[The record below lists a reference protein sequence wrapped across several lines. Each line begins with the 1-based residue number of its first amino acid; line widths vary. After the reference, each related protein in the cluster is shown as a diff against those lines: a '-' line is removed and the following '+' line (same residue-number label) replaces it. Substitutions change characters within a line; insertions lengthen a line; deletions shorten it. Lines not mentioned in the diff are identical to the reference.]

1 MRRLQIKFPNQIR
14 ISGWDFGSSA
24 RAMNQAGGKDSL
36 ITYECEFPQ
45 AVRAKYAR
53 MTFERKIMSTKTSIK
68 RIALVAVASLGF
80 GLVASTPSQA
90 AVSVTYSSTY
100 DTTNGV
106 GIVGGTAVATYSLDT
121 NTSYSIVAGGVGQV
135 LIADPSDTNTDWTS
149 PVPETGG
156 AADVNAPI
164 YNFTSG
170 SIAVGNG
177 GTSTIAFTLT
187 SNVAGTQTIT
197 LTPITS
203 GIPGT
208 AVVKSFTWVAAADT
222 TLSDSK
228 TLVGLVSSTA
238 ACKDSGSAANDA
250 SLMAAYARSTISY
263 RDTSG
268 NRGLYL
274 CIIARDGQGN
284 IIDNDNIDSVIVSS
298 SNASFA
304 SGSVDRYSTLSDLT
318 DADSAETGA
327 NDGAVYGKLYGD
339 GLAKGAGTISVSITE
354 GAVTVVRSL
363 AITQYGKIATVT
375 ATQSNYALAADS
387 DGADYTNSSDKNGT
401 AIVASIVCKDSL
413 GTTVPGCDYDGDG
426 SYSSDSGD
434 TGAMY
439 LVVDSDQV
447 TGTPAFSASSP
458 ASASELGVST
468 FTIAQSTSAVGLTT
482 LNIVV
487 DNDLADAGDVQ
498 KQTIH
503 FYIKDASETTP
514 TAKISTSVVFY
525 NSDSASTV
533 EVTVGAEEVAVG
545 GTTTVQVS
553 VKDENGYPVEDGTAV
568 TVVAT
573 NGSVITGGSSSTT
586 NGAFATAKTFVSGDQ
601 SASANVVA
609 SVGSKSGSKK
619 IAITGVSAASD
630 SVDAANEATDAAN
643 AATDAA
649 NAAAEAA
656 DAATAAAQDA
666 QAAVAELATKVASL
680 MAGIK
685 AQITSLTN
693 LVIKIQKKVKA

>member
-1 MRRLQIKFPNQIR
+1 L
-14 ISGWDFGSSA
+14 
-24 RAMNQAGGKDSL
+24 
-36 ITYECEFPQ
+36 
-45 AVRAKYAR
+45 
-53 MTFERKIMSTKTSIK
+53 TFERKIMSTKTSIK

-80 GLVASTPSQA
+80 GLVASVPSQA
-90 AVSVTYSSTY
+90 AVSVAYTNTY
-100 DTTNGV
+100 DNTNGV
-106 GIVGGTAVATYSLDT
+106 GVVGGTATATFALDTSTTYSVVV
-121 NTSYSIVAGGVGQV
+121 SGVGSV
-135 LIADPSDTNTDWTS
+135 LIADPSSSNADWLS
-149 PVPETGG
+149 PVPSGG
-156 AADVNAPI
+156 VNAAA

-170 SIAVGNG
+170 
-177 GTSTIAFTLT
+177 TIEVDNTGAGELVMTLT
-187 SNVAGTQTIT
+187 SNAAGTQTVT

-208 AVVKSFTWVAAADT
+208 PVVKSFTWVAAADT
-222 TLSDSK
+222 ALSDSK
-228 TLVGLVSSTA
+228 TIVGLVSTTA
-238 ACKDSGSAANDA
+238 ACVDSASYANDA
-250 SLMAAYARSTISY
+250 TAVAAYARSTISY
-263 RDTSG
+263 RDTAG
-268 NRGLYL
+268 NRGLHL
-274 CIIARDGQGN
+274 CVIARDGLGN
-284 IIDNDNIDSVIVSS
+284 VIDEDAIDSIIVSS

-304 SGSVDRYSTLSDLT
+304 SGSVDRYSVASDFT
-318 DADSAETGA
+318 DPGTGTY
-327 NDGAVYGKLYGD
+327 DGALTLKLYGD

-387 DGADYTNSSDKNGT
+387 DGADYTTTGDENGT
-401 AIVASIVCKDSL
+401 AVVASIVCKDSL

-426 SYSSDSGD
+426 DYTSDD
-434 TGAMY
+434 TASMY

-458 ASASELGVST
+458 ASAADLGASSFSIVQEASK
-468 FTIAQSTSAVGLTT
+468 VGLTT

-487 DNDLADAGDVQ
+487 DNDLLDAGDVQ

-680 MAGIK
+680 IAGIK